1 VRGQRDASDADRLIA
16 VLRIVAVPV
25 LIAGPLVVEH
35 PAPTRIAFKVVV
47 GGFALYAV
55 VTALLARRG
64 LPRAGSRGPLVL
76 VALDLAFAMALSY
89 TSGGAFSQVR
99 FAFLFAPLTAAFRM
113 RFRFSLMVS
122 IAAVLLYVVQ
132 ALDHPSRSSEGD
144 WAPFVFV
151 QAGYLAWLGLAAS
164 LLAYLLE
171 RREQDVD
178 RLLAARQLLVAEA
191 IAAEERERKR
201 LSEDLHDDAIQLLL
215 AARHDLEDAA
225 TEDPEGPESRA
236 YDAVT
241 AVIRRLRQAISELHP
256 YLLDRAG
263 IESALTQ
270 AAERAARRG
279 GFELDVRVERD
290 GPAPSDQLLL
300 RCGAEL
306 LANVARHA
314 QATHVELELRRIGGD
329 DVLTVSDDGCG
340 FDEAVLDDRLREGHI
355 GVLSLR
361 ERAEA
366 VGGSLEIV
374 TAPGRGTRIT
384 VRVPA
389 EPSLVPA
396 GLRA

>member
-1 VRGQRDASDADRLIA
+1 MRGRGDASDADRLIA
-16 VLRIVAVPV
+16 VPRIVAVPV
-25 LIAGPLVVEH
+25 LIAGPLVDH
-35 PAPTRIAFKVVV
+35 PAPTRMAFKVVV
-47 GGFALYAV
+47 GAFAAYAV

-76 VALDLAFAMALSY
+76 VAFDLAFAMALSY

-113 RFRFSLMVS
+113 RFRFSLAVS
-122 IAAVLLYVVQ
+122 SAAVLLYVAQ
-132 ALDHPSRSSEGD
+132 ALDHPSRDRGD
-144 WAPFVFV
+144 WAAFVFV

-171 RREQDVD
+171 RREQDVG

-225 TEDPEGPESRA
+225 TDDPTGPESRA

-241 AVIRRLRQAISELHP
+241 AVMRRLRQAISELHP

-279 GFELDVRVERD
+279 GFELDVQVDRD

-300 RCGAEL
+300 RCGSEL
-306 LANVARHA
+306 LVNVARHA
-314 QATHVELELRRIGGD
+314 RASHVELELRRVGGE
-329 DVLTVSDDGCG
+329 DVLTVTDDGCG
-340 FDEAVLDDRLREGHI
+340 FDEAVLEDRLREGHI

-366 VGGSLEIV
+366 VGGALEIV

-396 GLRA
+396 GLRP

>member
-1 VRGQRDASDADRLIA
+1 
-16 VLRIVAVPV
+16 
-25 LIAGPLVVEH
+25 
-35 PAPTRIAFKVVV
+35 
-47 GGFALYAV
+47 
-55 VTALLARRG
+55 
-64 LPRAGSRGPLVL
+64 

-113 RFRFSLMVS
+113 RFRFSLGVS
-122 IAAVLLYVVQ
+122 AAAVLLYVVQ

-225 TEDPEGPESRA
+225 TEDPSGPESRA

-241 AVIRRLRQAISELHP
+241 AVIQRLRHAISELHP

-279 GFELDVRVERD
+279 GFELDMQVERD

-300 RCGAEL
+300 RCGSEL

-314 QATHVELELRRIGGD
+314 RATRVELELRRVGGE
-329 DVLTVSDDGCG
+329 DVLTIADDGCG
-340 FDEAVLDDRLREGHI
+340 FDEAVLEDRLREGHI

-366 VGGSLEIV
+366 VGGSLAIV
-374 TAPGRGTRIT
+374 TAPGQGTRIT

-389 EPSLVPA
+389 EPAPVPA
-396 GLRA
+396 GLAP

>member
-1 VRGQRDASDADRLIA
+1 MRGQRDASDADRLIA

-47 GGFALYAV
+47 GAFAAYAL
-55 VTALLARRG
+55 VTALLAQRG

-113 RFRFSLMVS
+113 RFRFSLAVS
-122 IAAVLLYVVQ
+122 AAAVVLYVVQ

-225 TEDPEGPESRA
+225 TETRPGPSRGPTTRSPRSSDACARRSPSCTRTCSTARGSRA
-236 YDAVT
+236 
-241 AVIRRLRQAISELHP
+241 R
-256 YLLDRAG
+256 
-263 IESALTQ
+263 
-270 AAERAARRG
+270 
-279 GFELDVRVERD
+279 
-290 GPAPSDQLLL
+290 
-300 RCGAEL
+300 
-306 LANVARHA
+306 
-314 QATHVELELRRIGGD
+314 
-329 DVLTVSDDGCG
+329 
-340 FDEAVLDDRLREGHI
+340 
-355 GVLSLR
+355 
-361 ERAEA
+361 
-366 VGGSLEIV
+366 
-374 TAPGRGTRIT
+374 
-384 VRVPA
+384 
-389 EPSLVPA
+389 
-396 GLRA
+396 

>member
-1 VRGQRDASDADRLIA
+1 MRGRRDASDADRLIA

-25 LIAGPLVVEH
+25 LIAGPLVVAH
-35 PAPTRIAFKVVV
+35 PAPTRIAFKVVMAA
-47 GGFALYAV
+47 FAIYAV
-55 VTALLARRG
+55 VTALLAQRG

-113 RFRFSLMVS
+113 RFRFSLAVS
-122 IAAVLLYVVQ
+122 GAAVLLYVLQ
-132 ALDHPSRSSEGD
+132 ALDHPSRSTEGD

-178 RLLAARQLLVAEA
+178 RLLASRQLLVAEA

-225 TEDPEGPESRA
+225 TEDPSGPESRA

-279 GFELDVRVERD
+279 GFELDLRVDRD

-300 RCGAEL
+300 RCGSEL
-306 LANVARHA
+306 LVNVARHA
-314 QATHVELELRRIGGD
+314 QASHVELQLRRVGGD
-329 DVLTVSDDGCG
+329 DVLTIADDGCG
-340 FDEAVLDDRLREGHI
+340 FDEAVLEDRLREGHI

-374 TAPGRGTRIT
+374 TAPGEGTRIT

-389 EPSLVPA
+389 EPTLVPA
-396 GLRA
+396 GLRP